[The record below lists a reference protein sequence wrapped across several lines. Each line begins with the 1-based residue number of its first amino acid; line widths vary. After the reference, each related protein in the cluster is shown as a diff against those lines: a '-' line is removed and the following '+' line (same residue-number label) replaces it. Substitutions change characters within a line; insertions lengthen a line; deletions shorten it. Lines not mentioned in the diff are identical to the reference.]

1 MLSSKLKSVKSIL
14 SFLFL
19 YGDRYFIVLAL
30 GLINACAGGI
40 QSYMLPEAAD
50 VMWEMI
56 QFCARVS

>member
-1 MLSSKLKSVKSIL
+1 M
-14 SFLFL
+14 
-19 YGDRYFIVLAL
+19 YFIVLAL